1 MPLAL
6 ALALALA
13 PTPTLS
19 PNPNPNPTPNQVR
32 LKIRLLA
39 EDTPAML
46 CPWDEAHNAASLEA
60 YALRRDVVSA
70 GCRLTPREELELL
83 RLYLPRSPE
92 PEPQPQPQP

>member
-1 MPLAL
+1 M
-6 ALALALA
+6 
-13 PTPTLS
+13 
-19 PNPNPNPTPNQVR
+19 R

-83 RLYLPRSPE
+83 RLYLPREEAPPHAPAHPAPRAGGYPLRVAELRAYQLSLEAPLAAS
-92 PEPQPQPQP
+92 